1 MTSSSDARVSA
12 GATLLRLAV
21 ASVFIIHGITRV
33 ANGTV
38 GGFGGFLESWGFPL
52 GVAVAW
58 GITVTEIVGGVALA
72 VGRGVVPLCSWFAL
86 QIAAG
91 IVMVHA
97 RQGWFVVGAG
107 TGGVEYSVLIIAAL
121 AATALT
127 DPASRRFGGQR

>member
-1 MTSSSDARVSA
+1 MTRPPDSRVSA
-12 GATLLRLAV
+12 GATLLRIAV
-21 ASVFIIHGITRV
+21 ASVFVVHGITRV

-38 GGFGGFLESWGFPL
+38 GGFGGFLGTWGFPF

-58 GITVTEIVGGVALA
+58 AITLTEIAGGATLA
-72 VGRGVVPLCSWFAL
+72 AGRCVVPLASWFAL

-97 RQGWFVVGAG
+97 QHGWFVVGAG
-107 TGGVEYSVLIIAAL
+107 TGGAEYSVLIIAAL

-127 DPASRRFGGQR
+127 DPKGRRLF